1 MHIAIG
7 SDHAG
12 FALKQVIVPYLQS
25 LKYEVKD
32 VGPASAEKSCD
43 YPDFAAK
50 VCEDVLV
57 GGGLGILI
65 CGTGI
70 GMSMAANK
78 YRGIRA
84 ALCTS
89 EFQGRLTRQHN
100 DANVL
105 CLGERITGPG
115 LALAI
120 VKEFLEAEF
129 EGGRHLTRI
138 QKFHNA

>member
-1 MHIAIG
+1 MQIAIG

-12 FALKQVIVPYLQS
+12 FELKQVIIPYLEF

-32 VGPASAEKSCD
+32 VGPDTSEESCD
-43 YPDFAAK
+43 YPDFADK
-50 VCEDVLV
+50 VCKDVLESK
-57 GGGLGILI
+57 GLGILV

-78 YRGIRA
+78 VKGIRA

-89 EFQGRLTRQHN
+89 EFQGRMTRQHN

-105 CLGERITGPG
+105 CLGSRVTGQG

-120 VKEFLEAEF
+120 VKEFLDAEF
-129 EGGRHLTRI
+129 EGGRHLARI
-138 QKFHNA
+138 RKFD

>member
-1 MHIAIG
+1 MQIAIG

-12 FALKQVIVPYLQS
+12 FDLKQVIIPYLEF

-32 VGPASAEKSCD
+32 MGPDSAEQSCD
-43 YPDFAAK
+43 YPDFASK
-50 VCEDVLV
+50 VCNEVLE
-57 GGGLGILI
+57 GGGLGVLI

-78 YRGIRA
+78 VKGIRA

-89 EFQGRLTRQHN
+89 EFQGRMTRHHN

-105 CLGERITGPG
+105 CLGARVTGQG

-120 VKEFLEAEF
+120 VKEFLDAEF
-129 EGGRHLTRI
+129 EGGRHLARI
-138 QKFHNA
+138 RKFD